1 MTQHFG
7 VCEWSFPISGP
18 LAIQLAAAA
27 GYEGM
32 QVGEAGGRRMGFPLN
47 DPQVCAAYRE
57 SAAVHHIRLHSL
69 NLGALLAEG
78 TMNYA
83 AGTQE
88 GEWARESL
96 EHGFSAC
103 RALGVE
109 DVVITVDAPDGESEK
124 NVVEHLRYA
133 ARLAADSGVV
143 IAMESALP
151 LPDIL
156 RILDKAGPE
165 IMVCMDLLNPLR
177 FGTGDPQEQIRAFGR
192 ERIRHFHWK
201 DSRRALF
208 RKGERGCVTL
218 GQGDAGLDASAAL
231 IRQLGFQDTWMISEN
246 YYYLE
251 PLRLQGG
258 DLAERAARDLAAMQA
273 FFPDPRRADA

>member
-1 MTQHFG
+1 MTQHYG
-7 VCEWSFPISGP
+7 VCEWSFPVSGP
-18 LAIQLAAAA
+18 LAIQLAAEA

-32 QVGEAGGRRMGFPLN
+32 QVGEAGGRPMGFPLN
-47 DPQVCAAYRE
+47 DPRVCAAYLE
-57 SAAVHHIRLHSL
+57 SAAAHHVRLHSL

-83 AGTQE
+83 AGTRE
-88 GEWARESL
+88 GNWARESL
-96 EHGFSAC
+96 EHGFAAA

-109 DVVITVDAPDGESEK
+109 DVVITVDAPDSGAEA
-124 NVVEHLRYA
+124 NAVEHLRYA
-133 ARLAADSGVV
+133 QRLAADSGMV

-165 IMVCMDLLNPLR
+165 IKVCMDLLNPLR

-201 DSRRALF
+201 DSQKDLF
-208 RKGERGCVTL
+208 RKGERGCMPL
-218 GQGDAGLDASAAL
+218 GQGDAGLAASAAL
-231 IRQLGFQDTWMISEN
+231 IRELGFRDTWMISEN
-246 YYYLE
+246 YYHLE
-251 PLRLQGG
+251 PLSQLGG
-258 DLAERAARDLAAMQA
+258 DLTARAARDLAAMQG
-273 FFPDPRRADA
+273 FFADPQQQ